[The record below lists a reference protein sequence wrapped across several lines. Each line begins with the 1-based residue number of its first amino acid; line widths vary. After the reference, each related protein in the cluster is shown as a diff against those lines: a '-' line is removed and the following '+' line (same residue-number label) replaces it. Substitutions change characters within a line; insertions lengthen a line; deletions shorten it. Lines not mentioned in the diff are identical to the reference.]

1 MTLFSTPSLPFLRQ
15 LRRKKRH
22 KSFVYDSML
31 EQRNQAVRLLISFD
45 SEKDVQVIRKSSREP
60 YLVCRIPQG
69 DLYLLKEA
77 KKKFALAKKYR
88 RRLQLL
94 NF

>member
-1 MTLFSTPSLPFLRQ
+1 MMQFLLSIPAFRRF
-15 LRRKKRH
+15 RRKKLHRTY
-22 KSFVYDSML
+22 VYDSML

-45 SEKDVQVIRKSSREP
+45 PDTDVEVIRRSTRKP
-60 YLVCRIPQG
+60 YLICRVPQG

-77 KKKFALAKKYR
+77 KRKFSLAKKYR

>member
-1 MTLFSTPSLPFLRQ
+1 
-15 LRRKKRH
+15 
-22 KSFVYDSML
+22 ML

-60 YLVCRIPQG
+60 YLVCRIPQR

>member
-1 MTLFSTPSLPFLRQ
+1 
-15 LRRKKRH
+15 
-22 KSFVYDSML
+22 ML

>member
-1 MTLFSTPSLPFLRQ
+1 
-15 LRRKKRH
+15 
-22 KSFVYDSML
+22 ML
-31 EQRNQAVRLLISFD
+31 EQRNQAVRLLVSFD
-45 SEKDVQVIRKSSREP
+45 SDKDIEVIRKSSRKP